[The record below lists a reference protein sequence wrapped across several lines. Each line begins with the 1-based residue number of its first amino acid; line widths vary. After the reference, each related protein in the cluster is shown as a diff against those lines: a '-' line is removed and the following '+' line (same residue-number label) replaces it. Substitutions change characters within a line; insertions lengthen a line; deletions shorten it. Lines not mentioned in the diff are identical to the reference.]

1 MTFSIAKQH
10 NKRKSYMPLKFADDD
25 DDYGVYAISSVSF
38 PSHIRKLLPASENHM
53 LEYMALERARRRL
66 RNVII
71 ALAIFAI
78 CATLL
83 SVSLVFGF
91 QRKEDDVTTQN
102 PSQPKLTW
110 ETSKIQT
117 VITRLNSSQD
127 HSSHAAKS
135 PSYIV
140 ANIPPYIVKSRT
152 RCVKKCWAYSAF
164 RFRAS
169 CEEGYCICNADN
181 YDSLT
186 CLPVV
191 DSCNIR
197 KNGKAKAVAVLK
209 GKQQKV
215 FSCQSEVTTESADL
229 HVLSIFGNHRSLST
243 TVEVSRNTSK
253 PAVLALVNYHPVTW
267 KIRIKPQVNLQKIIL
282 VSYNHLAHTSV
293 LFDFLEDHEY
303 PQVLRLYSQTGYG
316 EDRYGGHT
324 PVLINNI
331 QREFGK
337 VKTFSGTS
345 HADEWFLDLS

>member
-1 MTFSIAKQH
+1 MGTKHINH
-10 NKRKSYMPLKFADDD
+10 NTHLFADDD
-25 DDYGVYAISSVSF
+25 DDYGVYAISAVSF

-71 ALAIFAI
+71 ALAVFAI

-91 QRKEDDVTTQN
+91 QRREDDVPTQT

-110 ETSKIQT
+110 ETSKLQT

-127 HSSHAAKS
+127 HSSHAAKP
-135 PSYIV
+135 PSYVV
-140 ANIPPYIVKSRT
+140 ANIPAYIVKSRT

-169 CEEGYCICNADN
+169 CHDGYCICNADN

-186 CLPVV
+186 CLPAV
-191 DSCNIR
+191 DTCNIR
-197 KNGKAKAVAVLK
+197 KNGKSKAVAVLK
-209 GKQQKV
+209 GTQQKV
-215 FSCQSEVTTESADL
+215 FGCQSDVDTESADL

-243 TVEVSRNTSK
+243 TVEVSRNSSK

-267 KIRIKPQVNLQKIIL
+267 KIRIKPNVNLQKVIL
-282 VSYNHLAHTSV
+282 VSYNHLVHTSV
-293 LFDFLEDHEY
+293 LFDFLRNTST
-303 PQVLRLYSQTGYG
+303 PKSSASTLRQGT
-316 EDRYGGHT
+316 
-324 PVLINNI
+324 
-331 QREFGK
+331 
-337 VKTFSGTS
+337 VKTGTGDTHPYSSTIFKGSSGNSSPSREHPMRTSGFSTYP
-345 HADEWFLDLS
+345 EQ